1 MEKIIQNF
9 DKNKLNSFNKIKT
22 YNLKEIKVFNNQD
35 FKMQGNTVYL
45 QVSLPYKNS
54 KSHQRDYVC
63 TSSCMDMDHSLND
76 PKEHPPLEPP
86 NTHYI
91 GYTP

>member
-1 MEKIIQNF
+1 
-9 DKNKLNSFNKIKT
+9 
-22 YNLKEIKVFNNQD
+22 
-35 FKMQGNTVYL
+35 
-45 QVSLPYKNS
+45 
-54 KSHQRDYVC
+54 
-63 TSSCMDMDHSLND
+63 MDHSLND